1 MKKGFIVKG
10 HIVYTSKPSQFE
22 LIENGHI
29 VVEDD
34 VIKAVGKDIPSQ
46 YHSYP
51 VSDYKDKLIIPGLV
65 DTHIHAPQFTNR
77 GLGLDKELLPWLETY
92 TFPEEAKF
100 KDLNYARKVY
110 NDFITTLWKN
120 GVTSSVVFNTIHKD
134 ATKLLLDMFKKSGL
148 SSLVGKVNMDINS
161 PDNLV
166 EKTEDSLRDT
176 EEIIKEYHGKH
187 PLVNPIIT
195 PRFVPTCSAK
205 LMQGLGDLAKKYQ
218 VPVQSHLSENKGEV
232 AWVKELFPDSPDY
245 VSVYERFG
253 LLETPTVMA
262 HCVQSKQPE
271 IEKLKKYGV
280 IVSHCPYSNFNL
292 FSGIAPIRRFF
303 ENGVK
308 VGLGSDVSGGHDN
321 SLLHNMVAAIHGS
334 KLLQAHLVE
343 KEKALTTPE
352 AFYLATKGGGEM
364 FGKVGSFEPGYR
376 FDALVIDDRS
386 LGQNKPLDLFE
397 RIQRFVYIGDD
408 RNIEKVYVGGKL
420 VPQPNLLEKPVY

>member
-1 MKKGFIVKG
+1 
-10 HIVYTSKPSQFE
+10 
-22 LIENGHI
+22 
-29 VVEDD
+29 
-34 VIKAVGKDIPSQ
+34 
-46 YHSYP
+46 
-51 VSDYKDKLIIPGLV
+51 
-65 DTHIHAPQFTNR
+65 
-77 GLGLDKELLPWLETY
+77 
-92 TFPEEAKF
+92 
-100 KDLNYARKVY
+100 
-110 NDFITTLWKN
+110 
-120 GVTSSVVFNTIHKD
+120 
-134 ATKLLLDMFKKSGL
+134 
-148 SSLVGKVNMDINS
+148 MDINS

-352 AFYLATKGGGEM
+352 AFYLATKGAV
-364 FGKVGSFEPGYR
+364 KC
-376 FDALVIDDRS
+376 LVKLVVWTRLPLWRS
-386 LGQNKPLDLFE
+386 SNWRPLTWSKQTTWLIE